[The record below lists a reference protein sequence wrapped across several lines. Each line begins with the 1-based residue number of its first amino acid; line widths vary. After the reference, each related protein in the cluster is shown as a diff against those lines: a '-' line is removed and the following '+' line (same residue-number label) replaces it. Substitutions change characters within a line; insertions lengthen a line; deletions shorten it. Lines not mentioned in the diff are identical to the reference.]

1 LSKTY
6 RRPKVART
14 DADSV
19 QTTANEASIVKI
31 ISSPL
36 TNLLPS
42 TDANLAGAATARV
55 ASQEMD
61 TLPED
66 AAELSQVSDL
76 NPTDPAADVDLEK
89 VAALRQSIADGSLQV
104 DSQAIYDS
112 LVADFREMLDSE
124 PT

>member
-1 LSKTY
+1 M
-6 RRPKVART
+6 ART